1 MSVCWGQRREVGSP
15 RSPEVSG
22 WENRWEALPSKEMK
36 SAGRGADVKRGGSCL
51 SHAQHGLGAIGMF
64 CDLGKSR
71 NSSE

>member
-1 MSVCWGQRREVGSP
+1 MSVGGNEKRWGVQGPPRFLVG
-15 RSPEVSG
+15 RTGEM
-22 WENRWEALPSKEMK
+22 ALPSKEMK
-36 SAGRGADVKRGGSCL
+36 SAGRGADVERGGSCL